1 MKTMA
6 MIVVRTAV
14 ILGLLA
20 AGFALGFPIG
30 QNKGFNTGSEW
41 GIVQADIAAREAGS
55 PLIVSMEEG
64 QIRVIVTQP
73 RGLYKRAQQQATL
86 YSDGITVAKA
96 GKRGVPVGVEPE
108 D

>member
-1 MKTMA
+1 MKTMV

-73 RGLYKRAQQQATL
+73 RGLYKRAQQQAAL
-86 YSDGITVAKA
+86 YSDRITVATA
-96 GKRGVPVGVEPE
+96 GKTDAPVGIEPE

>member
-1 MKTMA
+1 MKTMI

-73 RGLYKRAQQQATL
+73 RGLYKRAQQQAAL
-86 YSDGITVAKA
+86 YSDRIAVAKA
-96 GKRGVPVGVEPE
+96 GTMDVPVGIEPE